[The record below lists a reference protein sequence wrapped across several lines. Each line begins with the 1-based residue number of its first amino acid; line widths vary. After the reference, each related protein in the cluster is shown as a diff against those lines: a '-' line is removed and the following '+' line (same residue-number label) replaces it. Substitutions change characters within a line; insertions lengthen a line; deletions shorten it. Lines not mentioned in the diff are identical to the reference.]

1 MKRGYVVLLVNDV
14 GCGKSFDDLE
24 YDLKFG
30 NFEKIGSNIHRVYR
44 ETCYSSQCV
53 KLIINFSLNMIGKN
67 ALKIHRAT
75 NY

>member
-1 MKRGYVVLLVNDV
+1 MLYCWLTMLDQTK
-14 GCGKSFDDLE
+14 GKSFDDLE

>member
-30 NFEKIGSNIHRVYR
+30 NFGKIGSNTRVYR

-53 KLIINFSLNMIGKN
+53 KLIINFSLNMVGKN

>member
-30 NFEKIGSNIHRVYR
+30 NFEKIGSNIHAYI
-44 ETCYSSQCV
+44 V
-53 KLIINFSLNMIGKN
+53 KLVILRS
-67 ALKIHRAT
+67 A
-75 NY
+75 

>member
-30 NFEKIGSNIHRVYR
+30 NFGKIGSNIHRVYR
-44 ETCYSSQCV
+44 ETCFSSQCV
-53 KLIINFSLNMIGKN
+53 KLIINFSLNMIEKN